1 MANSKRQR
9 TFISFEIDPET
20 REAFSQQLKSEGKT
34 VSAVLKQFIENYL
47 RSAEQP
53 KPPQDLTE
61 VIKRLEEVEKKVGI
75 ENKRLVG
82 ELAA

>member
-1 MANSKRQR
+1 MASKKQR

-47 RSAEQP
+47 SSAEQP
-53 KPPQDLTE
+53 KSPQDLTE

-82 ELAA
+82 ESAA